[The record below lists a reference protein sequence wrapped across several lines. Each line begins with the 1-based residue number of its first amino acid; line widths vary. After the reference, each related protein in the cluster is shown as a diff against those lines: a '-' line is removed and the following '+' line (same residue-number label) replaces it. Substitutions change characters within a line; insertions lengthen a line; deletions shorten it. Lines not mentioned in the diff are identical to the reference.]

1 MAQGKYDL
9 PIDVE
14 YKSRFVDPGLD
25 TFKEAALNYRN
36 RFDKNQQAT
45 NTMLTALANEQ
56 FMPGEQDATQQE
68 MQDNINNIL
77 GNVVETGAYHTADLA
92 VNNAL
97 RYYTADPKLAVK
109 RQNYKEFQKTQLM
122 YDTYGANNIYDPQKN
137 MLPNFQSVSTDGE
150 GKTVYNRYVNKAQKV
165 EDYNAQ
171 IQALVGN
178 IASDKTFIAQYG
190 VEGIPI
196 LQDILMTGTSTRVS
210 DEKVNNIINDLIG
223 AYKMTPAG
231 IQHFDRY
238 RNSDQN
244 EFGQPLQTDKQA
256 DKAIFDYMKAVTKNQ
271 VKTDITLNQPTT
283 TSFSRTGPLSSD
295 KTSLDFVTNVYKNNK
310 DIISISPNLQKQ
322 VLGYQE
328 SEQFENAYTTSV
340 DRVIVDFASANL
352 SESQLNTIFDGTG
365 FENYENKE
373 KLLQTLDSFGFTASD
388 EQMAYT
394 LKHLGIQDNAQN
406 RKALTAV
413 SNQITERLAAAEI
426 SNMGGALNQSFQ
438 NVVFQPNGNA
448 KVVGGM
454 SYPMGTMYIPTDQLE
469 SIFDTP
475 GLLQSPLGL
484 LSYEDAQVGG
494 RKVFAEGEVTGKDGK
509 KYLVIPNALGKPI
522 DMSDQGNQE
531 LLTKNAYSL
540 SDSDLRE
547 TQQQRSTDRNAA
559 IGGTL
564 SAPQVVGPIDE
575 VLSALQ
581 ISEPTRNALS
591 EIVTLAMKEGNRELP
606 LKGGQT
612 IAKEFNSLVTQLL
625 RDAPDRYPTRV
636 DAERAALVIFES
648 SYLQ

>member
-1 MAQGKYDL
+1 
-9 PIDVE
+9 
-14 YKSRFVDPGLD
+14 
-25 TFKEAALNYRN
+25 
-36 RFDKNQQAT
+36 
-45 NTMLTALANEQ
+45 
-56 FMPGEQDATQQE
+56 
-68 MQDNINNIL
+68 
-77 GNVVETGAYHTADLA
+77 
-92 VNNAL
+92 
-97 RYYTADPKLAVK
+97 
-109 RQNYKEFQKTQLM
+109 
-122 YDTYGANNIYDPQKN
+122 
-137 MLPNFQSVSTDGE
+137 
-150 GKTVYNRYVNKAQKV
+150 
-165 EDYNAQ
+165 
-171 IQALVGN
+171 
-178 IASDKTFIAQYG
+178 
-190 VEGIPI
+190 
-196 LQDILMTGTSTRVS
+196 
-210 DEKVNNIINDLIG
+210 
-223 AYKMTPAG
+223 
-231 IQHFDRY
+231 
-238 RNSDQN
+238 
-244 EFGQPLQTDKQA
+244 
-256 DKAIFDYMKAVTKNQ
+256 MKGVTKNQ
-271 VKTDITLNQPTT
+271 IFSQTTFNQPSS
-283 TSFSRTGPLSSD
+283 TSISRTGLQSSA

-426 SNMGGALNQSFQ
+426 SNMGGALNQPFQ
-438 NVVFQPNGNA
+438 NVVFQPNGSA

-454 SYPMGTMYIPTDQLE
+454 SYPMGTMYIPMDQLE

-475 GLLQSPLGL
+475 GLLKSPLGL

-494 RKVFAEGEVTGKDGK
+494 RKVFAEGEVTSKDGK
-509 KYLVIPNALGKPI
+509 KYLVIPNAFGKPI

-547 TQQQRSTDRNAA
+547 TQQQRSIDRNAA

-564 SAPQVVGPIDE
+564 SAPQVVGPMDE

-591 EIVTLAMKEGNRELP
+591 EIIKLAMQEGNRELP
-606 LKGGQT
+606 IMGGET
-612 IAKEFNSLVTQLL
+612 LAKNFNRIVVELM
-625 RDAPDRYPTRV
+625 RDAPDKYPTRR
-636 DAERAALVIFES
+636 DAERAALVLFES
-648 SYLQ
+648 SLLQ